1 MQIADGQE
9 GAREPLDRRRQLTK
23 GLVVTVFSNCSVSR
37 REVLRAGTALAVTAL
52 MLEPPRA
59 SATEATEYRISPG
72 RVRVALK
79 REQGSAIEVWAYDG
93 RIPGPEIRLRQ
104 GEPVRI
110 VVENRLTEDT
120 TIHWHGIRLP
130 NAMDGVP
137 GLTQPPI
144 KPGGSFVYEF
154 TPPDAGTFW
163 YHPHADSLQQ
173 LGRGLAGA
181 LIVEEA
187 EPVRVDRDLLWVLT
201 DWRLGDDGQIA
212 PGFGNRME
220 AAMSGR
226 VGNTVTLNGT
236 VPGDQSV
243 RAGERLRLR
252 LVNTS
257 LARIMALRF
266 EGHRP
271 VVVATD
277 GQPCDPHEP
286 DGGKLLLGPA
296 MRIDVIVD
304 MQGDPGS
311 RHAVVDDFYE
321 GLAYELTS
329 FAYAADAPLRKNP
342 LDAPLRLP
350 ANPLRQPDLQDAHRL
365 ELVLQ
370 GGMMSGMGGNMMG
383 DMMNMMSGM
392 MQGMGGMPGTTAH
405 GRAVW
410 SINGTSMTGDGHAGM
425 PPLVTLAQGR
435 SQFVTMRNETAWW
448 HPMHL
453 HGFSFRVLTRNGE
466 PAPHNQWADTV
477 LLAPRDTVELA
488 FVGDNPGDWMLH
500 CHITD
505 HQTAGLMTVLRVGDG
520 KGKT

>member
-1 MQIADGQE
+1 MARQAFRARLPSDIAAE
-9 GAREPLDRRRQLTK
+9 GLK
-23 GLVVTVFSNCSVSR
+23 VTIYSNCLVSR
-37 REVLRAGTALAVTAL
+37 RKLLRAGAAFAVAALVPKPL
-52 MLEPPRA
+52 PA
-59 SATEATEYRISPG
+59 SATAAGGYRISPG
-72 RVRVALK
+72 RARAALK
-79 REQGSAIEVWAYDG
+79 GENGPATEVWAYDG

-104 GEPVRI
+104 GAPARI
-110 VVENRLTEDT
+110 VVENRLDEDT
-120 TIHWHGIRLP
+120 TVHWHGIRLP

-144 KPGGSFVYEF
+144 KPGASFVYEF

-187 EPVRVDRDLLWVLT
+187 EPVRVDRDLLWMLA
-201 DWRLGDDGQIA
+201 DWRLDADAQIA

-226 VGNTVTLNGT
+226 VGNMVTLNGT
-236 VPGDQSV
+236 APGNQGV
-243 RAGERLRLR
+243 RAGERVRLR

-257 LARIMALRF
+257 LARIMALKF

-286 DGGKLLLGPA
+286 DGGRLLLGPA
-296 MRIDVIVD
+296 MRIDMMID
-304 MQGDPGS
+304 MQGEPGS
-311 RHAVVDDFYE
+311 RHAVVDDFYD
-321 GLAYELTS
+321 GLAYELTA
-329 FAYAADAPLRKNP
+329 FAYAADPPLRKNP
-342 LDAPLRLP
+342 LDAPVRLP
-350 ANPLRQPDLQDAHRL
+350 GNPLPQPDLENADRL

-370 GGMMSGMGGNMMG
+370 GGMMSGMGGNMMSG
-383 DMMNMMSGM
+383 NMMGGGM
-392 MQGMGGMPGTTAH
+392 MQGMGGISGMMH
-405 GRAVW
+405 GSAVW

-425 PPLVTLAQGR
+425 PPLMTLARGR
-435 SQFVTMRNETAWW
+435 SQLVAMRNETAWW

-453 HGFSFRVLTRNGE
+453 HGFSFRVLKRNG
-466 PAPHNQWADTV
+466 AAVPHSQWADTV

-488 FVGDNPGDWMLH
+488 FVADNPGDWMLH
-500 CHITD
+500 CHVTD
-505 HQTAGLMTVLRVGDG
+505 HQTAGLMTVLRVGDS
-520 KGKT
+520 KGRT